1 MSMPPGAADLGRE
14 FSEAVDG
21 FWLVPKLA
29 CDGFWLVARL
39 AFVDVR
45 ERRLAELPEL
55 RSWCARF
62 WFCNIFWMSLS
73 SALSSLR
80 GRISPCTPVVTPG
93 HAHVADMVMVGG
105 VATAESLSWQSE
117 DMEPSDLQRTYSFRK
132 EATATALHAHGP
144 PRLGQHDKADR
155 VPLR

>member
-1 MSMPPGAADLGRE
+1 MPPGAADLGRE

-105 VATAESLSWQSE
+105 VGDGGVALLAKKSGTVHAALWWYGRYNNNA
-117 DMEPSDLQRTYSFRK
+117 RTSR
-132 EATATALHAHGP
+132 ALRP

>member
-1 MSMPPGAADLGRE
+1 MPPGAADLGRE

-105 VATAESLSWQSE
+105 VATAKSLSWQKWNRPRGSLVVRKATRARPHE
-117 DMEPSDLQRTYSFRK
+117 HCAHLASGSTTKLTECPSAK
-132 EATATALHAHGP
+132 
-144 PRLGQHDKADR
+144 
-155 VPLR
+155 

>member
-1 MSMPPGAADLGRE
+1 MPPGAADLGRE

-132 EATATALHAHGP
+132 EATATRYTHMDHLASGSTTKLTECPSA
-144 PRLGQHDKADR
+144 K
-155 VPLR
+155 

>member
-105 VATAESLSWQSE
+105 VATAESHSWQSE
-117 DMEPSDLQRTYSFRK
+117 DMEPSDLQDLSF
-132 EATATALHAHGP
+132 P
-144 PRLGQHDKADR
+144 PG
-155 VPLR
+155 